1 MLFALPINSFA
12 LVYSSENKIYLVKIT
27 GKNKNSFSKTDEGYL
42 KFVNNQNRNNRKSI
56 LQSYDQLL
64 NDKYQVQLT
73 QKTIDRVKNYFKWLL
88 IEASKILSFDIVAK
102 KIKSSLL
109 KRK

>member
-1 MLFALPINSFA
+1 M
-12 LVYSSENKIYLVKIT
+12 KIT
-27 GKNKNSFSKTDEGYL
+27 GSNKNLINKEGEDY
-42 KFVNNQNRNNRKSI
+42 KNFVSSEFTNTRKSI
-56 LQSYDQLL
+56 LAAYDQLL
-64 NDKYQVQLT
+64 TSKYQIQLN

-88 IEASKILSFDIVAK
+88 IEASKILSFDIEAK

>member
-1 MLFALPINSFA
+1 LAA
-12 LVYSSENKIYLVKIT
+12 
-27 GKNKNSFSKTDEGYL
+27 
-42 KFVNNQNRNNRKSI
+42 
-56 LQSYDQLL
+56 YDQLL
-64 NDKYQVQLT
+64 TSKYKIQLN

-88 IEASKILSFDIVAK
+88 IEASKILSFDTEAK